1 MKLIYNL
8 IGTFVGL
15 ALTFVLLICSVEFVS
30 YYIDGYFEKEYTKY
44 GVAEKINI
52 TMDDLLEVTDEM
64 MDYLKGDR
72 EDLVVQTK
80 IGDTEREFFNEKEK
94 RHMADVQNLFITG
107 KQLRLFA
114 ILFCVIAIGVTLY
127 LKKGYRLFKG
137 IQWGIGIFLVS
148 TCLLVRLMLHDF
160 NRYFIKFHHIFF
172 NNDDWILN
180 PKTDL
185 LINIVP
191 EGFFKDTAFFIAGIF
206 LVGAF
211 ALWGLSWFLAK
222 RMNTGE

>member
-1 MKLIYNL
+1 MKPIYNL
-8 IGTFVGL
+8 IGITVGL

-30 YYIDGYFEKEYTKY
+30 YYVDGYFEKEYTKY
-44 GVAEKINI
+44 GVAQAIDIE
-52 TMDDLLEVTDEM
+52 MDDLLVVTDEM
-64 MDYLKGDR
+64 MAYLKGDR
-72 EDLVVQTK
+72 EDLVIETT
-80 IGDTEREFFNEKEK
+80 IDGALREFFNAKEK
-94 RHMADVQNLFITG
+94 RHMLDVKNLFLAA
-107 KQLRLFA
+107 QELRTFS
-114 ILFCVIAIGVTLY
+114 ILFSLIAIGAALY
-127 LKKGYRLFKG
+127 LKKGYRLFQG
-137 IQWGIGIFLVS
+137 IQWGIGIFLGLM
-148 TCLLVRLMLHDF
+148 CLLVGLMQNDF

-206 LVGAF
+206 LVSAF